1 MRIVAETAWDAKRG
15 ATGLLRLQNRFR
27 SMTDRSV
34 KGLTMI
40 EHQSSSSVPRA
51 DAAERI
57 LAAAEALFSQ
67 HGFDGVSINA
77 IAERAGVSKANVF
90 HHFNSKDALYL
101 AVIKN
106 CCGKNAALP
115 GIISGPTPLHECLPR
130 FAEKHLAD
138 ILEREHVSRLVA
150 RELLK
155 DQPERAEELAQQIF
169 GEDFARFVDILR
181 QRQAAGELRG
191 GVDPAMLAVML
202 IAADVFFFEARPV
215 LQHFPDVNFAH
226 EPARYSRMLVDILLH
241 GILADKNENKPNS
254 SGQGDERT

>member
-1 MRIVAETAWDAKRG
+1 
-15 ATGLLRLQNRFR
+15 
-27 SMTDRSV
+27 MTDRSV
-34 KGLTMI
+34 KVFTMTDK
-40 EHQSSSSVPRA
+40 ESSSSCTYRPGA

-57 LAAAEALFSQ
+57 LCAAETLFSQ
-67 HGFDGVSINA
+67 HGFDGVSMNA

-106 CCGKNAALP
+106 CCGKNAALQ
-115 GIISGPTPLHECLPR
+115 GIISGPAPLHECLPR
-130 FAEKHLAD
+130 FAESHLAT
-138 ILEREHVSRLVA
+138 ILEQEHVSRLIA

-181 QRQAAGELRG
+181 QRQAAGELRKEI
-191 GVDPAMLAVML
+191 DPAMVAVLL

-215 LQHFPDVNFAH
+215 LQHFPDVKFAQQ
-226 EPARYSRMLVDILLH
+226 PARYSGMLVDILLR
-241 GILADKNENKPNS
+241 GILADKPEQIEQPVS
-254 SGQGDERT
+254 RDP